1 MTFNEILAGIVV
13 MLCLGQVYK
22 ILMGA
27 TQPTPGQIEYARRQ
41 RLEERN
47 WNHFYEKPEK
57 MVIEVGSFAQ
67 TATKQMAPC

>member
-13 MLCLGQVYK
+13 VLCLGQVYK

-41 RLEERN
+41 RLEELDN
-47 WNHFYEKPEK
+47 LG
-57 MVIEVGSFAQ
+57 VIRQ
-67 TATKQMAPC
+67 